1 MNEDQL
7 YQQFLNNGGDAS
19 YEEFITLYQ
28 NFTSNDI
35 DSEKKKNILQP
46 EIPSNSQ
53 PQTTALPI
61 SNDLELNQAQ
71 QEAISQAQSANS
83 LGSESGLAENSTVSD
98 STGVNNLNLASL
110 LNPSQGEASGYSI
123 QMP

>member
-28 NFTSNDI
+28 NFTSNDL

-46 EIPSNSQ
+46 EFPSNSQ

-61 SNDLELNQAQ
+61 SNDLELNPAQ
-71 QEAISQAQSANS
+71 QEAIIKHRVPIHWHRI
-83 LGSESGLAENSTVSD
+83 LWKI
-98 STGVNNLNLASL
+98 L
-110 LNPSQGEASGYSI
+110 LCRYRL
-123 QMP
+123 